1 MRKSLLYMIC
11 SVLLL
16 TSCHYKDLE
25 YSDLLHNMRVV
36 FHWDEAPDA
45 TPESMLMY
53 VFAGEAQS
61 VVIPFADINGGPAA
75 LAPASYQF
83 IAMNDGTELLTRNTT
98 WETFEIY
105 APETSLANFSR
116 MFSSRR
122 AFPVAPGTENQHYYM
137 QPEWVQT
144 DGIEQF
150 TLTDKTEVVDFMMHE
165 AVKVYRFVIEDVS
178 NLEHVTEVTATLS
191 GMSESWLGGY
201 GRCTDTQCLIP
212 FTMEP
217 TADGEASVAGSVRSF
232 GHCPGDSHTHMLTVY
247 YEMDNGKKYYAVID
261 VTERLHD
268 GEHDDG
274 GDDPI
279 IITGPALPYSDD
291 PEEGGMFNPEVDEWE
306 EINEDIYL

>member
-1 MRKSLLYMIC
+1 
-11 SVLLL
+11 
-16 TSCHYKDLE
+16 
-25 YSDLLHNMRVV
+25 
-36 FHWDEAPDA
+36 
-45 TPESMLMY
+45 
-53 VFAGEAQS
+53 
-61 VVIPFADINGGPAA
+61 
-75 LAPASYQF
+75 
-83 IAMNDGTELLTRNTT
+83 
-98 WETFEIY
+98 
-105 APETSLANFSR
+105 
-116 MFSSRR
+116 
-122 AFPVAPGTENQHYYM
+122 
-137 QPEWVQT
+137 
-144 DGIEQF
+144 
-150 TLTDKTEVVDFMMHE
+150 
-165 AVKVYRFVIEDVS
+165 
-178 NLEHVTEVTATLS
+178 
-191 GMSESWLGGY
+191 MSESWLGGY

-232 GHCPGDSHTHMLTVY
+232 GHCPGDVHTHMLTVY